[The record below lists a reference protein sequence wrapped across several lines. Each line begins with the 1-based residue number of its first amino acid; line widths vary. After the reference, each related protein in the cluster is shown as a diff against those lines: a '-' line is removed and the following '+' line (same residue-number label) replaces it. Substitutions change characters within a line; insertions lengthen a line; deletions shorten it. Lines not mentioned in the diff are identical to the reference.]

1 MHGPSEASSAQ
12 PGLFGRFLSSQVS
25 GSVILLSCTLIAL
38 AWANSPWAE
47 TYFAILRTKIG
58 ISWGGATYALSVHHW
73 INDGLMV
80 FFFFVVG
87 LEIKRE
93 LLVGHLS
100 STKKAI
106 LPVVAALGG
115 MLVPAIIFTVFNAGG
130 EGERG
135 WGIPM
140 ATDIAF
146 ALGVLV
152 VLGKRVPIELKVFL
166 TAVAIADDL
175 GAVVVIALFY
185 TEAILLDWLL
195 VGLALLALLY
205 FVARVLRVGRLDI
218 LWALIISIWI
228 AVFISGV
235 HATVAG
241 ILVALIVPV
250 KPTAEPRR
258 LLDFVQD
265 RIRWLGGNKVTSESM
280 IFDHYQLEAVVQV
293 EEAARRMQP
302 AGLRL
307 EQYWHPVQA
316 ILILP
321 LFALANAGVGIDR
334 GLFEALSSPV
344 GMGVMLGLIVGKQVG
359 IMLFCWLVIGSGKA
373 ELPNGVSWH
382 QLWGVSCLTG
392 IGFTMS
398 LFVSELAFESATL
411 IADAKL
417 GTLVASIISA
427 VVGFLVL
434 RAALARNNGLAKE

>member
-1 MHGPSEASSAQ
+1 MHEPFEATKTQ
-12 PGLFGRFLSSQVS
+12 LEPFRRFLSSLVS

-38 AWANSPWAE
+38 VWANSPWAE
-47 TYFAILRTKIG
+47 TYFGILQTKIG
-58 ISWGGATYALSVHHW
+58 ISWGDATYALSVHHW

-106 LPVVAALGG
+106 LPVAAALGG
-115 MLVPAIIFTVFNAGG
+115 MVVPAIIFTVLNAGG

-152 VLGKRVPIELKVFL
+152 ILGKRVPIELKVFL

-185 TEAILLDWLL
+185 TESILLVWLL

-205 FVARVLRVGRLDI
+205 FVARVLRVRRLDI

-258 LLDFVQD
+258 LLDFVED
-265 RIRWLGGNKVTSESM
+265 RIRWLAGNKVTSESM
-280 IFDHYQLEAVVQV
+280 IFDPYQLEAVVQV
-293 EEAARRMQP
+293 EEAASRMQP

-321 LFALANAGVGIDR
+321 LFALANAGVRIDR

-344 GMGVMLGLIVGKQVG
+344 GLGVILGLFVGKQVG
-359 IMLFCWLVIGSGKA
+359 ILLFSWLVIGSGKA
-373 ELPNGVSWH
+373 ELPNGVSWR

-398 LFVSELAFESATL
+398 LFVSELAFDSEAL
-411 IADAKL
+411 IAEAKL
-417 GTLVASIISA
+417 GILVASSISA

-434 RAALARNNGLAKE
+434 HAALPRYNGSAKE